1 MIAKTRE
8 FWLENANG
16 EKYSLHNLATYAN
29 SPSGLGYGVDLS
41 TMRLGNS
48 NLIVSEEYNLGSF
61 SAELLFLEGR
71 LRAYQQYLNFAH
83 FLYAR
88 PIILHYKTPATN
100 AEYRC
105 QVRVTD
111 LQKTEVSED
120 GIMRCPITMYRQ
132 TLWYTAQPNIIE
144 ADNTVEDSK
153 YYPLIRPYHYGYS
166 SMNNMTLTNDGVADT
181 PLLIEIFGECENP
194 MWSLYTADGEQYG
207 ACRIIGTFDYLSV
220 DSNDLDE
227 NIVLERG
234 GSYLPNAI
242 NYQDLTVGSPRE
254 IYVTFLKLHP
264 GASKLVFTMDEDF
277 SGYCRVT
284 WRHAYA
290 TV

>member
-1 MIAKTRE
+1 MSKTRE

-16 EKYSLHNLATYAN
+16 EKYSLHSVQTFAN
-29 SPSGLGYGVDLS
+29 TPTGLGYGVDIN
-41 TMRLGNS
+41 TVRMGNS
-48 NLIVSEEYNLGSF
+48 NLILSEEYNLGSV

-71 LRAYQQYLNFAH
+71 LRAYQQYLAFAH

-88 PIILHYKTPATN
+88 PIVLHYRTPATN

-111 LQKTEVSED
+111 LEKSEVSVD

-132 TLWYTAQPNIIE
+132 TLWYTAEPNVLE
-144 ADNTVEDSK
+144 ADNSVTDSK
-153 YYPLIRPYHYGYS
+153 TYPLDRPYHYGYA
-166 SMNNMTLTNDGVADT
+166 SMNNMTLYNDGVADT
-181 PLLIEIFGECENP
+181 PLLIQIYGECEDP
-194 MWSLYTADGEQYG
+194 MWRLYTETGEQYG
-207 ACRIIGTFDYLSV
+207 ACRIIGTYDYLSV

-227 NIVLERG
+227 NIVLERS
-234 GSYLPNAI
+234 GSVLPNPI
-242 NYQDLTVGSPRE
+242 NYQDLTVGNPRSV
-254 IYVTFLKLHP
+254 YVTFLKLHP
-264 GASKLVFTMDEDF
+264 GTSKLVFTMDEEF